1 MLVALLQRSVIDKH
15 IEVEEQDSVRLQI
28 ETLNVTNITAFLSEL
43 TWYHNGTV
51 MLPGSGEDNPRI
63 TFSADKKTLTI
74 ANFSS
79 ADAGV
84 YKVQFNTI
92 DVQPYN
98 QTCNDE
104 LISILRGYPILAPAV
119 YCVNVNPCTSEDPT
133 TLQVQ
138 RVDVRR
144 LNFNSK
150 LSDGLTLVADGIASS
165 AEEFE
170 HLSLKWYKNGRYISH
185 THYNLV
191 IPLRQYPTVSQ
202 ELQLIKSEVA
212 YEETGR
218 YEVALTINS
227 DSNCPAH
234 FGQLLAPYCRTC
246 RYGYS
251 TKENYEVPLSWG
263 YIDVSYYR
271 SKHLHNAVFKV
282 YK

>member
-1 MLVALLQRSVIDKH
+1 LLVALLQRSFGNEH
-15 IEVEEQDSVRLQI
+15 IQVDEQGSVRLQV
-28 ETLNVTNITAFLSEL
+28 ETPNVTNVTSLLSEL
-43 TWYHNGTV
+43 MWYHNGTV
-51 MLPGSGEDNPRI
+51 MLPGPGEDNQRV

-104 LISILRGYPILAPAV
+104 LISLLRGYPILAPAV
-119 YCVNVNPCTSEDPT
+119 YCVNVNPCTTEDPT
-133 TLQVQ
+133 TLQDH
-138 RVDVRR
+138 RVNVRR
-144 LNFNSK
+144 LNFN

-170 HLSLKWYKNGRYISH
+170 HLSLKWYKNGRHVSDI
-185 THYNLV
+185 HYNLI
-191 IPLRQYPTVSQ
+191 IPQRQYPTVSQ
-202 ELQLIKSEVA
+202 ELQVTESDVA

-227 DSNCPAH
+227 VSNCQAH
-234 FGQLLAPYCRTC
+234 FGQLLAPYCTYC

-251 TKENYEVPLSWG
+251 TEYEVPLSWG
-263 YIDVSYYR
+263 YIDVGYYK
-271 SKHLHNAVFKV
+271 SKH
-282 YK
+282 